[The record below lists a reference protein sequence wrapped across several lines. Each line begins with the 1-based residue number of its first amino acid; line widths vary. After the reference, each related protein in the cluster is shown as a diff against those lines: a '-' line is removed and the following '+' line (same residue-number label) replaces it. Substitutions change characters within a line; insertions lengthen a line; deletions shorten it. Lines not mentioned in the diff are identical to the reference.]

1 VLDYI
6 IGLAFMP
13 VSVLVFLNMLGII
26 AMEKIIGIPLILI
39 AAIGLIVVQIV
50 NILSAHINKEFIM
63 QS

>member
-1 VLDYI
+1 MLDYI